1 MKNCDSRMGDYDFNG
16 FERLLT
22 ILRQILLAQEV
33 LRHISAARANN
44 ISLDQSTCS
53 VCRKPVKLESTSIC
67 ADKSGKVVH
76 TDCHARIVIDR
87 NRTTLRYLRC

>member
-1 MKNCDSRMGDYDFNG
+1 MKNCDSRMGDYDFSG
-16 FERLLT
+16 LERLLR

-33 LRHISAARANN
+33 LHHISAARANN

-76 TDCHARIVIDR
+76 TDCHAQIMIDR
-87 NRTTLRYLRC
+87 SRATLRYLRC